1 MTRDDSSPSLADG
14 PATLAIDGQLVEG
27 SVLSSDAEL
36 GYFLFVLGEALD
48 GDALPSSGSDV
59 RIRWQG
65 SDGFDAKAQVVEI
78 EDPDR
83 WVLSVPVGL
92 DPSRTRQATRMMGE
106 GAWSF
111 TVDDDGPT
119 VEVYDLSER
128 GLGLCY
134 PRGEG
139 PSGRGAEVA
148 GTLSQDDGQTW
159 DVVLSC
165 TNVRAHPVEEGL
177 WIVGGR
183 LRHDAD
189 DARERLKRLVAGHL

>member
-1 MTRDDSSPSLADG
+1 MTRDDASPSLVDG

-36 GYFLFVLGEALD
+36 GFFLFVLEEAAPAEALPTA
-48 GDALPSSGSDV
+48 GADV

-65 SDGFDAKAQVVEI
+65 SDGFGAEAQVVEI

-92 DPSRTRQATRMMGE
+92 DASRKRQATRMMGE

-111 TVDDDGPT
+111 TVDEDGPT

-148 GTLSQDDGQTW
+148 GTLAQDDGQTW

-165 TNVRAHPVEEGL
+165 TNVRAHPSEEGL

-183 LRHDAD
+183 LRHDDAA
-189 DARERLKRLVAGHL
+189 ARERLKVLVAGHL